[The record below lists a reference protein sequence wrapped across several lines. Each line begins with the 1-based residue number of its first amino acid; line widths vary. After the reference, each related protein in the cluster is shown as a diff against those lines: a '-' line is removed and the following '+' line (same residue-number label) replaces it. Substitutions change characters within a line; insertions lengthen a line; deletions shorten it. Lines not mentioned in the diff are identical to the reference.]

1 MPIPPKEALRIVL
14 EKVRPLQLVTSPL
27 AEAVGYCL
35 ARDVRADRD
44 LPPTDRSAMDG
55 YAVRSV
61 DVRRCPCRLE
71 VVGEVSAGSGDRPT
85 VGRGQCSG
93 ILTGA
98 VVPPGTDAVVKVEE
112 TREADGFVNILRP
125 ARRGLNIRRRAENA
139 PKGTVVL
146 PKGTVLGPAQ
156 IGLAAMVGL
165 TTVKVRRM
173 PTVAVLSTGRELR
186 AAGQKVRP
194 CQLRDGNGP
203 SLVAAL
209 GIAGCRDTVCRI
221 VPDDPDVL
229 VEELAAALAAH
240 DLVVIT
246 GGVSVGKYDFVPQA
260 IRRCGARVRFHG
272 VAIKPGKPQLYATLR
287 GNRHLF
293 GLPGNPLSAL
303 AGFHLFVLP
312 ALRRLMGVDAN
323 RCRPFVSLPLTR
335 GVRVSRK
342 RTELVLARLA
352 WGRGAKGLVPL
363 TSNGSADLVSAADA
377 DGVFLLPGDVRQI
390 PKGALVEFIPWRP
403 IL

>member
-14 EKVRPLQLVTSPL
+14 EKVRPLQLVTRPL

-55 YAVRSV
+55 YAVRSG
-61 DVRRCPCRLE
+61 DVRLCPCRLE
-71 VVGEVSAGSGDRPT
+71 LVGEVSAGSGARPT
-85 VGRGQCSG
+85 VRRGQCSG

-139 PKGTVVL
+139 SKGTVVL

-156 IGLAAMVGL
+156 IALAATVGL

-173 PTVAVLSTGRELR
+173 PIVAVLSTGQELR
-186 AAGQKVRP
+186 TAGQKVRP
-194 CQLRDGNGP
+194 YQLRDANGP

-209 GIAGCRDTVCRI
+209 GIAGCRDAVCRI
-221 VPDDPDVL
+221 VPDDPDVM
-229 VEELAAALAAH
+229 VEELDAALAAH
-240 DLVVIT
+240 DVVVIT

-260 IRRCGARVRFHG
+260 IKRCGATVHFHG

-323 RCRPFVSLPLTR
+323 RCRPFVYLPLTR
-335 GVRVSRK
+335 GVRVTRK
-342 RTELVLARLA
+342 RTELILARLA
-352 WGRGAKGLVPL
+352 SGRGAKGLVPL
-363 TSNGSADLVSAADA
+363 TSRGSADLISAAGA
-377 DGVFLLPGDVRQI
+377 DGVFLLPGDVKQI